1 MRKTIGII
9 GLSRFGLNLVEN
21 LSKLDIELIGI
32 DHNKMNVS
40 KASDYIQN
48 VLIADSTNEDSLR
61 ESGIINADQVIIAIG
76 QNERANLA
84 TSIITII
91 KLKQLGVK
99 SIIARADDEDS
110 AKALKLVGA
119 DEVILPLTIA
129 SDLIANR
136 LAATNIID
144 YFNIDN
150 DFSVI
155 EFLVRSNYPETKIT
169 ELNLRTS
176 LHLNILIIS
185 RDGEKILPNKDSIIK
200 PGDLIYAFGR
210 KKEMNKIT
218 AIFS

>member
-1 MRKTIGII
+1 MKKTIGII

-32 DHNKMNVS
+32 DHNKANVS
-40 KASDYIQN
+40 KASDFIQN

-61 ESGIINADQVIIAIG
+61 ESGIVNADQVIIAIG

-99 SIIARADDEDS
+99 YIIARADDEDS

-119 DEVILPLTIA
+119 NEVILPLTIA

-150 DFSVI
+150 EFSVI
-155 EFLVRSNYPETKIT
+155 EFLVRSTYPETKIT
-169 ELNLRTS
+169 ELNLRAN
-176 LHLNILIIS
+176 LHLNILIVS
-185 RDGEKILPNKDSIIK
+185 RDGEKLIPNKDTIIK
-200 PGDLIYAFGR
+200 PGDFLYAFGR